1 MKRMSIVVC
10 VIILLTG
17 VAIGSA
23 MEEEKFVSSGSTE
36 NARNIWF
43 VKAGESLKGVVE
55 EADNNDIIIVY
66 PGVYHE
72 GEIIIKKPLTII
84 GVGQDKPVIDV
95 GDKERGVG
103 IYIRNSN
110 VTIDRLRIVNCH
122 TGIKIDPSSPI
133 KYITIRSCS
142 ITATNYAVKVEGKEY
157 TKPPFIDFL
166 VIHGCDLTGDIYAK
180 NGDITQLT
188 ECRIEGDVSMEGTPM
203 TAVVNNE
210 IGGNLKVNTGD
221 AKHPTGIYFIHFNTF
236 EPTGK
241 IEIDTSYLLGTFME
255 SNEKLDT
262 ITINVNQ
269 QTYWPPFIYIPR
281 EDYPRLPDISWKN
294 WYIFPFIAWGIP
306 IYVKY
311 PTLRLWEKLK

>member
-1 MKRMSIVVC
+1 MSIATC

-23 MEEEKFVSSGSTE
+23 VEEEKIVSSDSTK
-36 NARNIWF
+36 NTRNIWF
-43 VKAGESLKGVVE
+43 VKAGESLKKVVE
-55 EADNNDIIIVY
+55 EAGNNDIIVVY
-66 PGVYHE
+66 PGVYCEE
-72 GEIIIKKPLTII
+72 GIIIKKPLTII

-95 GDKERGVG
+95 GNNETGVA
-103 IYIRNSN
+103 IYIRSSN
-110 VTIDRLRIVNCH
+110 VTVDRLKIINCQI
-122 TGIKIDPSSPI
+122 GIKIDPSSPI

-142 ITATNYAVKVEGKEY
+142 ITATAYAVKVEGKAY

-166 VIHGCDLTGDIYAK
+166 VIHGCDLTGDIDAE

-188 ECRIEGDVSMEGTPM
+188 ECKIEGDISMVGTPM

-210 IGGNLKVNTGD
+210 IGGNLEVNTGD

-255 SNEKLDT
+255 SNKKLDT
-262 ITINVNQ
+262 ITINVNE

-281 EDYPRLPDISWKN
+281 KDYPRLPDITWKSWYT
-294 WYIFPFIAWGIP
+294 WYIFAWGIP
-306 IYVKY
+306 FYVKY
-311 PTLRLWEKLK
+311 PTLWLWEKLK